1 MGLLSEYASGLALNI
16 FYDFIKSNFAPDL
29 KKEIDCSYNDAIK
42 EWSIELSIH
51 QEKSDYLKK
60 YIEEKHLSGQI
71 DTSKYSEDVKA
82 FLKIFNIK
90 LCSYPQA
97 YRYFNDIKTQKQYC
111 EFKESLKIIDSNI
124 ESLQLNGK
132 AILEALQ
139 NHTPILKECEKQ
151 LEAYYELLEDLKPK
165 TAIQLIDALEK
176 RIKENNLDTIQDIQA
191 RIHFL
196 KGTCL
201 EMMKGKINNSYLEFI
216 KAYEMN
222 PDVFAYREKACFCYY
237 RIGENSKS
245 SELVDSILNT
255 NSFNATATATKLL
268 LHQSEFETKINEV
281 SLIVKKDFDFKRIL
295 YISINKRENKE
306 SLIKLFPEMILDGQ
320 SLELFETNYQNLKR
334 NSFIVD
340 LAINRFLRKFKIE
353 WVRSNESDNE
363 ILQITKDVL
372 EPFVNQIKGKE
383 LGGYFEVI
391 FFNTYV
397 YYLVE
402 QKENLLHL
410 LISNYQ
416 EIPSPKNELFS
427 LILANCLQQKDRD
440 ADAIKILDEIT
451 SISQNSLSLKLYCA
465 NKIGD
470 EEILLETV
478 NQKIALYESI
488 GINVLEDTLRCLRL
502 LNEFEVL
509 NRFQP
514 EIIKKKSDQSR
525 EIFEFVELYYKIAL
539 HPLKKESPIEITKF
553 KKTLALEN
561 NRINSFFIE
570 MYFKTENFLECIGA
584 FEEMKPEIN
593 SPYDINYYIFA
604 LYKDGTQ
611 NRKLLKWLKYWRK
624 EVGYDARFVRI
635 EIEKRA
641 IINDWKECLEIC
653 SFGLENELHED
664 FLYHYAI
671 SAYHLADKES
681 FDKIVK
687 QAIEHTYEKQQR
699 AIQLVN
705 LLFHFEYFVDGLELC
720 YRLAKEKDNKEARTL
735 FFSSF
740 IKTSEKYFVD
750 YALAEIGHHVL
761 YTLNNEEEQH
771 HKIISDDSFSQKF
784 IGLKVGDK
792 INLNRQFGTQTDELT
807 VHRICNKYLAL
818 KLEIMEETRNP
829 HSGLGLQSINL
840 NDFDSP
846 LDAILSIVPTQDE
859 DKDPFEEYYSEK
871 IKFSQLPYFAVE
883 LNQNIIATYYKL
895 VYEKRG
901 ILKVD
906 PRIFPMFS
914 FTDNYSFILDFS
926 SLIHF
931 YELSKND
938 EIDFLVKFK
947 ISSFMMVLI
956 KSYEEDNL
964 GYRKQKKYR
973 LDSKF
978 YTDLKIWI
986 SKYCD
991 IINPVS
997 LLDMT
1002 AEKGN
1007 RNEPLF
1013 LYLMNQAAMMNEFS
1027 NSVLITDDLTYY
1039 QIYPLEQKKLMST
1052 DVFLIYHLLIS
1063 ELNFIQE

>member
-29 KKEIDCSYNDAIK
+29 KKEIDSSYNDAIK
-42 EWSIELSIH
+42 EWSTELSIH

-71 DTSKYSEDVKA
+71 DPSKYSEDVQA
-82 FLKIFNIK
+82 FLKIFNLK

-139 NHTPILKECEKQ
+139 NHTAILKEWEKQ
-151 LEAYYELLEDLKPK
+151 LEAYNKLLEDLKPR
-165 TAIQLIDALEK
+165 TAIQLLDALEK

-201 EMMKGKINNSYLEFI
+201 EMIKGEIDNSYLEFI

-245 SELVDSILNT
+245 SELVDIILKT
-255 NSFNATATATKLL
+255 NSFNATANATKLL
-268 LHQSEFETKINEV
+268 LHQSEFDSKINEV
-281 SLIVKKDFDFKRIL
+281 SLIVKKDFDFRRIL
-295 YISINKRENKE
+295 YVSISKEENKE
-306 SLIKLFPEMILDGQ
+306 RLIKLFPEMVLDGQ
-320 SLELFETNYQNLKR
+320 PLELFELNYQNLKR
-334 NSFIVD
+334 NSYIVE
-340 LAINRFLRKFKIE
+340 LAINRFLRNFKIE
-353 WVRSNESDNE
+353 WVRSKESSNE
-363 ILQITKDVL
+363 LLKITKDIL
-372 EPFVNQIKGKE
+372 EPFVNQIKAKE

-397 YYLVE
+397 DYLLE

-410 LISNYQ
+410 LNSNFQ

-427 LILANCLQQKDRD
+427 LILANCLQQNDRD

-451 SISQNSLSLKLYCA
+451 SISQNSLNLKLYCA
-465 NKIGD
+465 HKIGD
-470 EEILLETV
+470 AEILLETV
-478 NQKIALYESI
+478 NQKIDLYESI
-488 GINVLEDTLRCLRL
+488 GINELEDTLRCLRL
-502 LNEFEVL
+502 LNEFEIL
-509 NRFQP
+509 NRFQT
-514 EIIKKKSDQSR
+514 EIIKKKSDQSS
-525 EIFEFVELYYKIAL
+525 EIFEFIELYYKIAL
-539 HPLKKESPIEITKF
+539 NPLKKESPIEITKF
-553 KKTLALEN
+553 KNSIALEN
-561 NRINSFFIE
+561 KWVNSFFVEI
-570 MYFKTENFLECIGA
+570 YFKTENFLECIGA
-584 FEEMKPEIN
+584 FEELEPESK

-611 NRKLLKWLKYWRK
+611 NRKLLKWLKYWREK
-624 EVGYDARFVRI
+624 VGFDPRFIRI

-664 FLYHYAI
+664 FLFHYAI

-681 FDKIVK
+681 FDRIVK
-687 QAIEHTYEKQQR
+687 QALEHTYEKQQR

-705 LLFHFEYFVDGLELC
+705 LLFHFEYFDDGLELC
-720 YRLAKEKDNKEARTL
+720 YRLAKEKNNKEARTL

-750 YALAEIGHHVL
+750 YDFVEKGHHVR
-761 YTLNNEEEQH
+761 YSLNNEEEQH
-771 HKIISDDSFSQKF
+771 LKIINDDSLSQK
-784 IGLKVGDK
+784 ILGLKVGDK
-792 INLNRQFGTQTDELT
+792 INLNRQFGSQTDELT
-807 VHRICNKYLAL
+807 VHRICNKFLAL
-818 KLEIMEETRNP
+818 KLEIMDETKNP
-829 HSGLGLQSINL
+829 HSGLGLQSFNL

-846 LDAILSIVPTQDE
+846 LDAILSIAPKQDE
-859 DKDPFEEYYSEK
+859 SIDPYEEYYSEK
-871 IKFSQLPYFAVE
+871 IKFSQLPYFVGE
-883 LNQNIIATYYKL
+883 LNQNLIATYYKL

-906 PRIFPMFS
+906 PRIFPIFS
-914 FTDNYSFILDFS
+914 FTDDYSYILDFS

-931 YELSKND
+931 FELSKID
-938 EIDFLVKFK
+938 KIDFQVKFK

-956 KSYEEDNL
+956 KSYEEDYL
-964 GYRKQKKYR
+964 GYRQYDEYS

-978 YTDLKIWI
+978 YSDLKIWI
-986 SKYCD
+986 SKYCE

-1002 AEKGN
+1002 AEKGT

-1013 LYLMNQAAMMNEFS
+1013 LYLMNQAAMINEFS

-1039 QIYPLEQKKLMST
+1039 QIYPLDQKKLMST
-1052 DVFLIYHLLIS
+1052 DVFLLHYLLKSKLI
-1063 ELNFIQE
+1063 